1 VHILTS
7 YSICGV
13 QRLTVAQSTDYTMLG
28 ASMSENGNRE
38 GFQNVV
44 FL

>member
-1 VHILTS
+1 VHNLTS

-13 QRLTVAQSTDYTMLG
+13 QLLTIAQSTGYTMLG
-28 ASMSENGNRE
+28 ASLPENGNRE
-38 GFQNVV
+38 GFQNVT